1 MCGGAI
7 ISDFIG
13 VKRGRKLLSQELW
26 AELDPFADFLSF
38 DAAIPNNKDHPPPPP
53 LSQIPHNNSKV
64 VACDK
69 VLGKEKTV
77 VDDGAED
84 NNKKGH
90 ASSKKVPNQRQ
101 RVRKNV
107 YRGIRQRPWGK
118 WAAEIRDPHKG
129 IRVWLGTFN
138 TAEEAA
144 RAYDD
149 AAKRIRG
156 KKAKLNF
163 PDEGNVVV
171 APPAAKK
178 QCLGND
184 MLCQAETDPSLVLT
198 PISAMQTGSDDGST
212 EGSVSESN
220 LTQQISDLE
229 WFLGLENEQPSQIMG
244 GDVIWNN
251 INNNDN
257 NNNNMDLWMLD
268 DVVMP
273 NRYMV

>member
-13 VKRGRKLLSQELW
+13 VKRGRKLVSQAFW
-26 AELDPFADFLSF
+26 AELDPFSDFLSF
-38 DAAIPNNKDHPPPPP
+38 DAAIPNQKDHLPPPS
-53 LSQIPHNNSKV
+53 LSQIPDNNNKV
-64 VACDK
+64 IACDK

-77 VDDGAED
+77 VDGAQD
-84 NNKKGH
+84 NSKGH
-90 ASSKKVPNQRQ
+90 ASKKVPNQRQ

-129 IRVWLGTFN
+129 VRVWLGTFN

-144 RAYDD
+144 TAYDD

-156 KKAKLNF
+156 NKAKLNF
-163 PDEGNVVV
+163 PDEGNAVV

-178 QCLGND
+178 QCLSNE

-198 PISAMQTGSDDGST
+198 PISAMQTGSDDGSI
-212 EGSVSESN
+212 EGSGSESN

-229 WFLGLENEQPSQIMG
+229 WFLSLENEQPSQIMG
-244 GDVIWNN
+244 GDAIWNN
-251 INNNDN
+251 INNNGNINDN
-257 NNNNMDLWMLD
+257 NSMDLWMLD